1 MMSMPLKL
9 SEERLSKIM
18 AKRLDAGIAPPDIP
32 PQIIALHDAG
42 YLPSQ
47 IAHRLALSR
56 VDVNRFVKRLPPIAC
71 NRFIS

>member
-1 MMSMPLKL
+1 MMRIPVKL

-18 AKRLDAGIAPPDIP
+18 AKRLDAGTALPEIP

-47 IAHRLALSR
+47 IAHSLDLSR
-56 VDVNRFVKRLPPIAC
+56 VDVDRFVKRLSPIAC